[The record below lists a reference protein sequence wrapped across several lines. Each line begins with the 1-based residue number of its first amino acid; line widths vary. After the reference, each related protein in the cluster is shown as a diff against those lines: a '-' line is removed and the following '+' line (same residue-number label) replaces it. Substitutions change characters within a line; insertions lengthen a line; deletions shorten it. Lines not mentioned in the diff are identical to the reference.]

1 MLGRAAIPLLR
12 AAGHEVEA
20 PGRTELDLYDP
31 AAVARAVAGANAVLH
46 LATRIPPL
54 DRVED
59 REAWRENDRLRT
71 EASRLLVD
79 AALAG
84 GSDVYVQAAITFV
97 LPADRPVDEETP
109 VGEVPDILRSV
120 LDAEAETAR
129 FAAAG
134 RRGVVLRFGYLDGP
148 GTGNEEPN
156 PMFGSTLHTEDAG
169 HALVA
174 ALPLPSGIYNVC
186 RDGGHVSCERFKRAT
201 GWAAR
206 S

>member
-1 MLGRAAIPLLR
+1 MLGRAVIPLLR
-12 AAGHEVEA
+12 EAGHEVES
-20 PGRTELDLYDP
+20 PGHSELDLFDP
-31 AAVARAVAGANAVLH
+31 AAVTQAVAGADAVLH

-54 DRVED
+54 DRIED
-59 REAWRENDRLRT
+59 RDAWNENDRLRT

-97 LPADRPVDEETP
+97 YPAGAPADEETP
-109 VGEVPDILRSV
+109 VGDVLDILRSA
-120 LDAEAETAR
+120 LDAEAEAAR

-134 RRGVVLRFGYLDGP
+134 RRGIVLRFGYLDGP

-174 ALPLPSGIYNVC
+174 ALPLDSGIYNVC